1 MSSVSFIKG
10 GAESADGLK
19 ARPLETVFQVSQ
31 EGIRMRF
38 EAKRD
43 LWLKHARFVS
53 IAELLVLENLRL
65 DKNPAPS
72 RGEFGTMA
80 IYCAGAGGV
89 EESRF
94 MLFPRVRLALVI
106 SLSVSGSGCLER
118 EQEDPRLL
126 LLCAAG
132 MREPVSKA
140 ISKFEKE
147 TGVEVDVQF
156 GGSGS
161 LLAMIDQVE
170 ADLYLAAD
178 DDYIEEASRRGS
190 VFSRHRLGFQSP
202 VLAWNSAKKFDVTSL
217 SDWVRG
223 STRAGM
229 ALPKTSAIGK
239 VTEEVLKLE
248 GELEEMAPRAHFVT
262 VYELANAIQLGS
274 VDSGIIWDTVAAQY
288 KGFSVQELSELS
300 EVVSAVEVAVLL
312 SSSFPDLATELA
324 EFLSND
330 KVARDLFEAHGLKT
344 EETP

>member
-1 MSSVSFIKG
+1 M
-10 GAESADGLK
+10 
-19 ARPLETVFQVSQ
+19 
-31 EGIRMRF
+31 EG
-38 EAKRD
+38 
-43 LWLKHARFVS
+43 
-53 IAELLVLENLRL
+53 
-65 DKNPAPS
+65 
-72 RGEFGTMA
+72 
-80 IYCAGAGGV
+80 
-89 EESRF
+89 SRF
-94 MLFPRVRLALVI
+94 MLFPRVRVALVI
-106 SLSVSGSGCLER
+106 LLSVSGNGCLKR

-140 ISKFEKE
+140 VSKFEKE
-147 TGVEVDVQF
+147 TGVGVDVQF

-161 LLAMIDQVE
+161 LLAMIDQVK

-178 DDYIEEASRRGS
+178 AGYIEEASRRGS

-202 VLAWNSAKKFDVTSL
+202 VLAWNSAQKFDVTSL

-223 STRAGM
+223 STRSGM

-239 VTEEVLKLE
+239 VTEEVLKSE

-288 KGFSVQELSELS
+288 EGVSVQELSELS

-312 SSSFPDLATELA
+312 SSSFPDSATGLAQ
-324 EFLSND
+324 FLSND
-330 KVARDLFEAHGLKT
+330 KVARDLFKAHGLKT
-344 EETP
+344 QETP

>member
-1 MSSVSFIKG
+1 MASIGKVR
-10 GAESADGLK
+10 L
-19 ARPLETVFQVSQ
+19 
-31 EGIRMRF
+31 IR
-38 EAKRD
+38 
-43 LWLKHARFVS
+43 
-53 IAELLVLENLRL
+53 
-65 DKNPAPS
+65 NPTAS
-72 RGEFGTMA
+72 RAEFGVMA
-80 IYCAGAGGV
+80 IHCAGAGGV
-89 EESRF
+89 EDSRF
-94 MLFPRVRLALVI
+94 MLFPRVRVALVI
-106 SLSVSGSGCLER
+106 LLSVSGNGCLKR

-140 ISKFEKE
+140 VSKFENE
-147 TGVEVDVQF
+147 TGVGVDVQF

-161 LLAMIDQVE
+161 LLAMIDQVK

-178 DDYIEEASRRGS
+178 AGYIEEASRRGS

-202 VLAWNSAKKFDVTSL
+202 VLAWNSAQKFDVTSL

-223 STRAGM
+223 STRSGM

-239 VTEEVLKLE
+239 VTEEVLKSE

-288 KGFSVQELSELS
+288 EGVSVQELSELS

-312 SSSFPDLATELA
+312 SSSFPDSATGLAQ
-324 EFLSND
+324 FLSND
-330 KVARDLFEAHGLKT
+330 KVARDLFKAHGLKT
-344 EETP
+344 QETP